1 MQSKIDINI
10 LAKQLQTLQ
19 YKNLFTYENNKM
31 ALNKLY
37 KVGFVKSSKD
47 KIYIHSHFDD
57 KFFEL
62 IQGEKSLNEGDLIL
76 AKVIFNPRGKIKVK
90 LDAVLELTKDTIL
103 LYCKDN
109 QLLNVKTHEIQ
120 KIDKNEK
127 YEQKENNLFYL
138 KEKKLE
144 YMGNL
149 NEAKMDDFVSLYG
162 YKQDYRLDIYKYN
175 LKPQEENI
183 DYENRVDLRELDFC
197 TIDPKTAKDHD
208 DAIYYDVDENILYV
222 AIADVSSY
230 VKEGSALDKEAYKR
244 AFSVYFPNKVLPML
258 PFSLSA
264 GICSLKPNEIRHAF
278 VCKIYFNKDHS
289 IKKSEFLEAIIES
302 KNNFAYEYIDGLIE
316 KKQLNK
322 NLKALLNITQR
333 LRKKRLLNGFDFR
346 NTEYRLILDK
356 DENLVDY
363 EEETNTISH
372 HLVEECMLLANKE
385 AAKKL
390 GRIGI
395 FRIHEEPDIKKIDT
409 LIEKLQDFG
418 LYIKKKTN
426 LHATILDMQKRAQN
440 LGIEAEVDK
449 LIIESQQQARYSN
462 EKAKHFGLGFSDY
475 SHFTSP
481 IRRYADLVLHRIL
494 KTDIIPQ
501 NIEEICIY
509 ISDTEREIA
518 LMVWDLEDRK
528 YARWAKSKISQTFK
542 AKVIDN
548 SDDPK
553 IELNESM
560 PGLRARVTN
569 YAGEKLFSKVIVK
582 ITHSDFISKN
592 IECKIIGR
600 Y

>member
-149 NEAKMDDFVSLYG
+149 NEAKIDDFVSLYG

-501 NIEEICIY
+501 NIEEICVY

>member
-501 NIEEICIY
+501 NIEEICVY

>member
-57 KFFEL
+57 KFFEV

-302 KNNFAYEYIDGLIE
+302 KNNFAYEYIDALIE

-418 LYIKKKTN
+418 LYIKKKAN

-462 EKAKHFGLGFSDY
+462 KKSKHFGLGFSDY

-501 NIEEICIY
+501 NIEEICVH